1 MKHNNYQIA
10 NKNSITMTPDPLR
23 NTPPNNLQFLFGLC
37 ILGLLILTPIF
48 LAGDLAGPVQTP
60 QTNATVHVKI
70 FAVND
75 FHGHLPPGQTMNNR
89 PAGGAPVLASY
100 LKSAMTSEKADG
112 TIIALP
118 GDVYGYSPPESGL
131 LLDEPTMLFFNT
143 FASTTGAQ
151 ISPAGSGNMI
161 ATLGNHE
168 FDRGVPEL
176 MREIN
181 GGDGA
186 TNITHLVDPY
196 PGSRSTYVSANVVWK
211 ANNTTIISPYTI
223 RNVSGVPIA
232 FIGADTITTPGL
244 QTAANVRD
252 VTFLDEADSINRY
265 IPEIQKL
272 GVHAIVVLLHEG
284 GNQTPYDGPTQAN
297 GTVSGRVA
305 TIIPRLDSDVD
316 VVLSAHT
323 HEFTNTY
330 LNNAGGRPV
339 LVTQAYMFG
348 TGFADVDL
356 TIDRAGGDITNKSA
370 RIIRTYADQSPGTSP
385 DPAIAAFLA
394 ADVKAVAPMVEQA
407 VGVAAQNITRDQNPA
422 GESAL
427 GDLIA
432 DELRGTMEADVG
444 FESSGSI
451 RADISQGNIS
461 WGDLYTVQ
469 PFAGTVLS
477 MTLTGDQIRRVL
489 EQQWQDPLPPHNLMV
504 SGLVYTYDAARPA
517 GGRVKDVKIHGL
529 PLDLNA
535 TYTAATVD
543 FLAGGGDGYTTFTE
557 GKNVTFGLKD
567 IDALTAYIG
576 SSPQPVNVT
585 VDGRIERVA

>member
-1 MKHNNYQIA
+1 MTLDPRQKTIP
-10 NKNSITMTPDPLR
+10 NS
-23 NTPPNNLQFLFGLC
+23 LQFLIGLC
-37 ILGLLILTPIF
+37 ILGLLILTPI
-48 LAGDLAGPVQTP
+48 LLVGHPAGPVTAP
-60 QTNATVHVKI
+60 LANGTVHVKI
-70 FAVND
+70 LAVND

-89 PAGGAPVLASY
+89 TVGGAPVLASY
-100 LKSAMTSEKADG
+100 LKSAITSEKADG
-112 TIIALP
+112 TIIAIP
-118 GDVYGYSPPESGL
+118 GDVYGNSPPESGL
-131 LLDEPTMLFFNT
+131 LLDEPTMLFFNS
-143 FASTTGAQ
+143 FADQNTTTLSS
-151 ISPAGSGNMI
+151 SPNSSGNMI
-161 ATLGNHE
+161 ATLGNQD

-181 GGDGA
+181 GGNGT

-211 ANNTTIISPYTI
+211 ANNTTILPPYTI

-244 QTAANVRD
+244 QEAANVKD

-265 IPEIQKL
+265 IPEIQQQ

-284 GNQTPYDGPTQAN
+284 GNQTPYDGPTRGN
-297 GTVSGRVA
+297 GTVTGRVA

-323 HEFTNTY
+323 HQFTNTY
-330 LNNAGGRPV
+330 LNNSGNKPV

-348 TGFADVDL
+348 MGFADVDL

-370 RIIRTYADQSPGTSP
+370 RIITTYADQAPGTSP
-385 DPAIAAFLA
+385 DPAAAALLA
-394 ADVKAVAPMVEQA
+394 ADEKAVAPMVKQ
-407 VGVAAQNITRDQNPA
+407 VIGVAAQNITRDQNPA

-432 DELRGTMEADVG
+432 DELRGTMEADIG
-444 FESSGSI
+444 FESAGSI
-451 RADISQGNIS
+451 RADITQGNIS
-461 WGDLYTVQ
+461 WGDLYAVQ
-469 PFAGTVLS
+469 PSSGTVLS
-477 MTLTGDQIRRVL
+477 MTLTGDQIRQVL
-489 EQQWQDPLPPHNLMV
+489 EQQWQEPLPPHNLMV
-504 SGLVYTYDAARPA
+504 SGLVYTYDTTRPA
-517 GGRVKDVKIHGL
+517 GNRVTEVKVHDR

-535 TYTAATVD
+535 TYTVATVD
-543 FLAGGGDGYTTFTE
+543 YLLSGGDGYTTFTQ
-557 GKNVTFGLKD
+557 GKDVTFVLKD

-585 VDGRIERVA
+585 IDGRIQRIH